1 VSSVTDLGLILDA
14 LIAGLLIATIA
25 YAAVLNRK
33 LGALRDAKSEMEA
46 LLAGFTESTERAG
59 SGVESLKQE
68 AGRSGSALQ
77 SKVEAA
83 RGLVDDLGFLIERG
97 TKLAERLDE
106 GLGAARAKPAP
117 GRASERA
124 PAPRAPAE
132 RPAAPAARA
141 GAAEAP
147 GKSTAA
153 DTAADKAGVA
163 AGVAAGEAD
172 LVAAESELLKALQG
186 MR

>member
-1 VSSVTDLGLILDA
+1 LVTDIGLIFDA
-14 LIAGLLIATIA
+14 LIAGLLVATIA

-46 LLAGFTESTERAG
+46 LLAGFSESTERAG

-97 TKLAERLDE
+97 TKLAERLDD
-106 GLGAARAKPAP
+106 GVGAARTKPAP
-117 GRASERA
+117 GPVSERA

-132 RPAAPAARA
+132 RSATPAALAGTAVAPA
-141 GAAEAP
+141 
-147 GKSTAA
+147 KSTAPDTRGGSLSGGVRITQSPSGHA
-153 DTAADKAGVA
+153 LTAA
-163 AGVAAGEAD
+163 
-172 LVAAESELLKALQG
+172 
-186 MR
+186 R

>member
-1 VSSVTDLGLILDA
+1 MTDLGLIFDA
-14 LIAGLLIATIA
+14 LIAGLLVATIA

-33 LGALRDAKSEMEA
+33 LGALRGAKSEMEA
-46 LLAGFTESTERAG
+46 LLAGFSESTERAG

-106 GLGAARAKPAP
+106 GVGATRAKPAP
-117 GRASERA
+117 GPASERA
-124 PAPRAPAE
+124 PAPRAQAE
-132 RPAAPAARA
+132 RTAAPAAKARA
-141 GAAEAP
+141 AAVPA
-147 GKSTAA
+147 KSTAA
-153 DTAADKAGVA
+153 DTTDDTAGVTA
-163 AGVAAGEAD
+163 SVAAGEVD
-172 LVAAESELLKALQG
+172 LSAAESELLKALQG